1 MEVVGRFS
9 KCPIINITVL
19 VQCRKLDSIIIH
31 ILKEIRNQT
40 QKRIQILT
48 ENFESLLLVVLVVV
62 SSLSFLAV
70 INQV

>member
-1 MEVVGRFS
+1 MVGRIS

-19 VQCRKLDSIIIH
+19 VQCRKLESIIIH
-31 ILKEIRNQT
+31 ILKEIRNKT
-40 QKRIQILT
+40 QKKIEILI

-62 SSLSFLAV
+62 SSLSFLAI

>member
-1 MEVVGRFS
+1 MVGRIS

-19 VQCRKLDSIIIH
+19 VQFRKLESIIIH
-31 ILKEIRNQT
+31 ILKEIRNKT
-40 QKRIQILT
+40 QKKIQILI

-62 SSLSFLAV
+62 SSLSFLAI

>member
-1 MEVVGRFS
+1 MVGRIS

-19 VQCRKLDSIIIH
+19 VQCRKLESIIIH
-31 ILKEIRNQT
+31 ILKEIRNKT
-40 QKRIQILT
+40 QKKIQILI

-62 SSLSFLAV
+62 SSLSFLAI

>member
-1 MEVVGRFS
+1 MVGRIS

-19 VQCRKLDSIIIH
+19 VQCRKLESIIIH
-31 ILKEIRNQT
+31 ILKEIRNKT
-40 QKRIQILT
+40 QKKIQKII

-62 SSLSFLAV
+62 SSLSFLAI